1 MTDDD
6 ATQAEAPPG
15 PPAPSRAAL
24 LEVHRDM
31 LERWRSVLNLI
42 GPGPSAVHYQDAE
55 AALAD
60 LHAPEGR
67 WADLGTGAGFPGV
80 VLATH
85 FPTLQV
91 ELVDSRQKRC
101 NFLEEVVE
109 RSGVTGVTVRCTRIE
124 DLPDRSYDGITA
136 RALAPP
142 AEVCEIALRL
152 LRINGLALLLVGE
165 AAEFDVPDGLA
176 LLADRSYRVAGLAHR
191 AVLLQR
197 VARL

>member
-1 MTDDD
+1 MTADG
-6 ATQAEAPPG
+6 TTAPESAPNPG
-15 PPAPSRAAL
+15 PSRAAL
-24 LEVHRDM
+24 LDVHRDM
-31 LERWRSVLNLI
+31 LERWRGVLNLI

-60 LHAPEGR
+60 LHEPGGR

-85 FPTLQV
+85 FPTLEV

-152 LRINGLALLLVGE
+152 LRPGGLALLLVGE
-165 AAEFDVPDGLA
+165 AAEFDVPEGLTQ
-176 LLADRSYRVAGLAHR
+176 LADRSYRVAGLAHR
-191 AVLLQR
+191 AVLLR
-197 VARL
+197 RGGRA